1 MSINSN
7 KGPKKE
13 KGMRGLVIGM
23 VLFVVVVGVAFS
35 LYSNRS
41 NSSASIPSSVS
52 EADGYGI
59 VFNAAAKP
67 QVDIWED
74 FQCPICQ
81 RFESINNSYLN
92 EIAQGGKAKV
102 VFHPMS
108 FIGAESILAA
118 NAAACSADAGKFLN
132 YHKLLYQNQGTTE
145 NSGKWSNQ
153 FLEQLGQVAGINN
166 NSFIQCIQGAKY
178 GNWTKNINAD
188 GAAKSVNS
196 TPTVFVNGKELDRAT
211 QYMDPVAFKKA
222 LTDAGVK

>member
-7 KGPKKE
+7 KGPKKDR
-13 KGMRGLVIGM
+13 GMRGLVIGM

-35 LYSNRS
+35 LYSNKS
-41 NSSASIPSSVS
+41 NSSATLPSTVS
-52 EADGYGI
+52 KADGYGI
-59 VFNAAAKP
+59 VFNASAKP
-67 QVDIWED
+67 QIDIWED

-92 EIAQGGKAKV
+92 EVAQGGKAKV

-118 NAAACSADAGKFLN
+118 NAAACSADAGKFLG
-132 YHKLLYQNQGTTE
+132 YHKLLYQNQATTE

-153 FLEQLGQVAGINN
+153 FLEQLGQVAGITN
-166 NSFIQCIQGAKY
+166 NSFINCIQSAKY

-188 GAAKSVNS
+188 GAAKNVNS
-196 TPTVFVNGKELDRAT
+196 TPTIFVNGKELDRAT

>member
-1 MSINSN
+1 MSINSG
-7 KGPKKE
+7 KGPKKD

-23 VLFVVVVGVAFS
+23 VVFVVVVGVAFS
-35 LYSNRS
+35 LYTNKT
-41 NSSASIPSSVS
+41 NSSASVPSSVS
-52 EADGYGI
+52 KADGYGV
-59 VFNAAAKP
+59 VFNAKAKP
-67 QVDIWED
+67 QIDIWED

-81 RFESINNSYLN
+81 RFESLNNTYINQV
-92 EIAQGGKAKV
+92 AQSGKAKV

-118 NAAACSADAGKFLN
+118 NAAACAADSGKFLD
-132 YHKLLYQNQGTTE
+132 YHKLLYQNQASSE

-153 FLEQLGQVAGINN
+153 FLEQLGQVAGITN
-166 NSFIQCIQGAKY
+166 NSFINCIQNAKY

-188 GAAKSVNS
+188 AAAKNVNS

-211 QYMDPVAFKKA
+211 QYMDPVAFQKA